1 MSTTPDKDDQPY
13 FDCLPEDNHESCAAT
28 PREASKSTR
37 ASSAEYVA
45 GYKFKPTH
53 TEVHYL
59 RGEFAPAGSYIQNF
73 TRNKDEARR
82 FLNWSHAQET
92 IDKVVDSFEAD
103 ADYLWTPVTEEVR

>member
-1 MSTTPDKDDQPY
+1 MSTNQDIDDQPF
-13 FDCLPEDNHESCAAT
+13 FDCLPEYNDESCAAT
-28 PREASKSTR
+28 PRETTTSI
-37 ASSAEYVA
+37 AEYVA

-59 RGEFAPAGSYIQNF
+59 RGEFAHAGSYIQNF

-92 IDKVVDSFEAD
+92 IDKVVDSFGAD
-103 ADYLWTPVTEEVR
+103 AEYEWTPVTEVVR

>member
-1 MSTTPDKDDQPY
+1 MITTQIIDEELL
-13 FDCLPEDNHESCAAT
+13 FDCPPEGNAESCVAM
-28 PREASKSTR
+28 PRETAT
-37 ASSAEYVA
+37 SSAEFVA

-82 FLNWSHAQET
+82 FINWSHAQET
-92 IDKVVDSFEAD
+92 IEKVVDSFEAD
-103 ADYLWTPVTEEVR
+103 AEYVWTPVTEVVR

>member
-1 MSTTPDKDDQPY
+1 MSTIPDKDDQPF
-13 FDCLPEDNHESCAAT
+13 FDCLPENNHESCAAT
-28 PREASKSTR
+28 PRETST
-37 ASSAEYVA
+37 SSAKYVA

-59 RGEFAPAGSYIQNF
+59 RGEFAHAGSYIQNF

-92 IDKVVDSFEAD
+92 IDKVVDSFEAY
-103 ADYLWTPVTEEVR
+103 ADYVWTPVTEEVR